1 MYGEVVME
9 HFEHPRNVG
18 EVEGPDGVGE
28 VGNPVC
34 GDTTRITIK
43 VRDDRLVDV
52 KFQTYGCAAAVA
64 SSSMATEIA
73 KGRSLA
79 EGLALSNEMV
89 AEALGGLPAAKM
101 HCSNLAADGLHAAID
116 DYLLRT
122 GRTRAGVESLAVPRA
137 SA

>member
-79 EGLALSNEMV
+79 KPSASD
-89 AEALGGLPAAKM
+89 LPPR
-101 HCSNLAADGLHAAID
+101 SRRADRSPRAW
-116 DYLLRT
+116 RC
-122 GRTRAGVESLAVPRA
+122 RTRW
-137 SA
+137 